1 MKVDL
6 DVISPIRRRIR
17 VELPADAVNKE
28 FFRTYENLGKRVK
41 IPGFRPGKAP
51 RSLLQGLYGDEV
63 RGQVRSRL
71 VEQSLSEIIEQRGLR
86 VVSHPE
92 VEAEDLEE
100 GRDFSFSAVVEVKPQ
115 IEASHYLGVEAEK
128 FKLSVEVEQ
137 VEQALSRLQDA
148 HAQLEPV
155 EDREVV
161 ERGDYVVLDFVG
173 AIEGKPFSGGK
184 AENYGLE
191 VGGGNALPQFEEAIV
206 GLKKNG
212 EHSISVAYPEDYFNR
227 ELAGKVVEFSVTVR
241 EIKKK
246 ILPRLDDEFAKD
258 HGECGSLDE
267 LRQKVRSR
275 LESELHEI
283 QVRDLKE
290 QLLTRLIESH
300 PFEVPAAMVD
310 HQLRYLLERHQT
322 RFATQGSVKGPSV
335 EQLRA
340 ELEPQAERQVRAT
353 LLIERIAELEKITVS
368 DKELQE
374 RIEKMARL
382 AGEKAPTVRRVYA
395 RDDAREDLRSQML
408 FERTVDFLLERA
420 KVREKEFTSS
430 KVDAQDKKS

>member
-6 DVISPIRRRIR
+6 DVISPVRRRIR
-17 VELPADAVNKE
+17 VELPADAVSKE

-41 IPGFRPGKAP
+41 IRGFRPGKAP
-51 RSLLQGLYGDEV
+51 RSLLEGLYGDEV

-71 VEQSLSEIIEQRGLR
+71 VEKSLSEIIEKQGLR

-92 VEAEDLEE
+92 VETDDLAE
-100 GRDFSFSAVVEVKPQ
+100 GRAFSFSAVVEVKPE
-115 IEASHYLGVEAEK
+115 IEAKQYLGLEAEK
-128 FKLSVEVEQ
+128 FKLSVEEEQ
-137 VEQALSRLQDA
+137 VEQALRRLQEA
-148 HAQLEPV
+148 HAHLKPV

-161 ERGDYVVLDFVG
+161 DRGDFVVLDFVG
-173 AIEGKPFSGGK
+173 SIEGKPFSGGR
-184 AENYGLE
+184 AQNYGLD
-191 VGGGNALPQFEEAIV
+191 VGAGNALPQFEEAIV

-212 EHSISVAYPEDYFNR
+212 EHTISVAYPEDYYNR

-246 ILPRLDDEFAKD
+246 ILPLLDDEFAKD
-258 HGECGSLDE
+258 HGECGSIDE
-267 LRQKVRSR
+267 LRQKLRSR

-300 PFEVPAAMVD
+300 PFDVPAAMVD

-322 RFATQGSVKGPSV
+322 RSATEGSVQGPSA
-335 EQLRA
+335 EQLRK

-353 LLIERIAELEKITVS
+353 LLIERIAELEKIAVL
-368 DKELQE
+368 DEEVQARVE
-374 RIEKMARL
+374 RMARS
-382 AGEKAPTVRRVYA
+382 AGEKGLTVRRIYA

-408 FERTVDFLLERA
+408 YERTVDFLLERA
-420 KVREKEFTSS
+420 KVTEKEFTDS
-430 KVDAQDKKS
+430 KVDARGKKR